1 METSKDNSA
10 IDIDQGGHRGK
21 YLLSEELRSPCDMS
35 ITSHWHES
43 DCREKTANG
52 MLIISEV
59 MSFVCS
65 DSCENSITRE
75 KVLAKGSGNHLFFR
89 LEFRVSRRVLL
100 FPSDALEFT
109 VCPTNAWTNMW
120 NNLKMMEE
128 KAGVFVVSDWTA
140 RQYLKVAGPTWKIES
155 SSKLLQVRK

>member
-1 METSKDNSA
+1 M
-10 IDIDQGGHRGK
+10 
-21 YLLSEELRSPCDMS
+21 
-35 ITSHWHES
+35 
-43 DCREKTANG
+43 
-52 MLIISEV
+52 
-59 MSFVCS
+59 
-65 DSCENSITRE
+65 
-75 KVLAKGSGNHLFFR
+75 LAKGSGNHLFFR
-89 LEFRVSRRVLL
+89 LKFRVSRRVLP

-128 KAGVFVVSDWTA
+128 KAGGFVVSDWTA